1 MIIMKK
7 MSKLLIASSLSLVLA
22 ACGNTDS
29 ENEDLTPETD
39 QTEDTESTEDTDAV
53 QESEETEDTEDN
65 EENESEEA
73 DSNEA
78 SDEDVSDEDMASADE
93 EELESAEKV
102 SDYDEYEELSAQD
115 FFNPDDYTSHL
126 VVDNSI
132 KRIFIFEDDNQQA
145 YKTVF
150 IKKANRLKVIDLKN
164 DDLLMN
170 EIID

>member
-1 MIIMKK
+1 MKK

-29 ENEDLTPETD
+29 GDEDLTPDTD
-39 QTEDTESTEDTDAV
+39 QTEDTESTEDTDTA
-53 QESEETEDTEDN
+53 EETEDEDTTESD
-65 EENESEEA
+65 ENESDTDA
-73 DSNEA
+73 DTDSDEA
-78 SDEDVSDEDMASADE
+78 SDEDVSDEDMASADD

-102 SDYDEYEELSAQD
+102 SDHEEYEELSAQD

-126 VVDNSI
+126 VVDNPG
-132 KRIFIFEDDNQQA
+132 KRIFVFEDNGQQA
-145 YKTVF
+145 YKTIY
-150 IKKANRLKVIDLKN
+150 IKKANRLKIIDLKN

>member
-1 MIIMKK
+1 MKK

-29 ENEDLTPETD
+29 GDEDLTPDTD
-39 QTEDTESTEDTDAV
+39 QTEDTESTEDTDTA
-53 QESEETEDTEDN
+53 EETEDEDTTESD
-65 EENESEEA
+65 ENESDA
-73 DSNEA
+73 DSEEA
-78 SDEDVSDEDMASADE
+78 SDEDVSEEDMASADE

-102 SDYDEYEELSAQD
+102 SDHEEYEELSAQD

-126 VVDNSI
+126 VVDNPG
-132 KRIFIFEDDNQQA
+132 KRIFVFEDNGQQA
-145 YKTVF
+145 YKTIY
-150 IKKANRLKVIDLKN
+150 IKKANRLKIIDLKN